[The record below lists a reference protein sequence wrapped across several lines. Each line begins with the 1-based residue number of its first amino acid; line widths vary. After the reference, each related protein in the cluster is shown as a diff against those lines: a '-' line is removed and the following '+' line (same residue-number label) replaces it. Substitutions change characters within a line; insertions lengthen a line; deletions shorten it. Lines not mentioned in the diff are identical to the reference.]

1 MPEPVLDG
9 NLAAEWTSTQPSKTL
24 SKGEAALQETLVVNK
39 DPSQPSTRKSFTAG
53 LCQAQELHPL
63 MPRIE
68 QGTLVIIL
76 LNTVFLGVDL
86 ELSVANALQG
96 EAPPAWLE
104 YVDRIFMFA
113 FTFEL
118 CLKVCLTRSR
128 FLTGS
133 NWRWN
138 VFDCI
143 LVLTSL
149 IEQVTVSLNLTFL
162 RSLRALRAIW
172 AARMLRSISIIQ
184 HLRMMVAAILS
195 SMISLSW
202 ALILLLMLIYLF
214 AIFIMQGV
222 LQSLQDEEELP
233 WRSESALLRHYGTL
247 GDSIITLFKAISGG
261 MDWGD
266 VAQPLQELHMGYFLC
281 FVLFVIVVTFGIL
294 NIVTAVFVEDA
305 KGIANIEK
313 APVIQQH
320 MEERKAH
327 AEALPVQRCGHRQ
340 LRHAH
345 APGVGVSALV
355 Q

>member
-1 MPEPVLDG
+1 MSIRPEFVKTQSSTSCTPPPPALCVQSRESIGTSSDDCMPEPVLDG

-104 YVDRIFMFA
+104 YLDRIFMFA

-184 HLRMMVAAILS
+184 HLRMMVSACVAS
-195 SMISLSW
+195 DMGGTDAQKHQHHP
-202 ALILLLMLIYLF
+202 ALADDGRRDLELDDLAVVGIDLVADVDLF
-214 AIFIMQGV
+214 VRDLHHAGGAPEPRIRRGV
-222 LQSLQDEEELP
+222 A
-233 WRSESALLRHYGTL
+233 SEIGVCAVESLRHL
-247 GDSIITLFKAISGG
+247 GRFYHHAI
-261 MDWGD
+261 
-266 VAQPLQELHMGYFLC
+266 Q
-281 FVLFVIVVTFGIL
+281 
-294 NIVTAVFVEDA
+294 
-305 KGIANIEK
+305 
-313 APVIQQH
+313 
-320 MEERKAH
+320 
-327 AEALPVQRCGHRQ
+327 GHIW
-340 LRHAH
+340 RH
-345 APGVGVSALV
+345 
-355 Q
+355 